1 MGIPRWEYAMRIQ
14 LSYANAFLVKALIA
28 AGAVADVGNN
38 GMDLIELELHGGE
51 PVTAHLIER
60 DIDVGLIETML
71 NEDAQRKRA
80 SLFIL
85 WSDMLLPDDGSWYRP
100 YDWMMAL
107 LALYGD
113 KIYGF
118 DVYGTNVTMFPVY
131 FERQTGRPEYLI
143 RYGENIDMTRIGV
156 ETVHAQSHVKG
167 TWRVVDFEEGRRAT
181 ASSANTGKRADSKP
195 EDESTRFNRLR
206 MDRNPLWVYYSLL
219 GVDIADNADTVRR
232 AYRELARKYH
242 PDLNTSQEA
251 TQRMQQI
258 NQAYEQIMK
267 LLGDE

>member
-1 MGIPRWEYAMRIQ
+1 MRIQ

-38 GMDLIELELHGGE
+38 GMDLIELELHNGE
-51 PVTAHLIER
+51 PVTAHLVER
-60 DIDVGLIETML
+60 DIDVDLIEAML
-71 NEDAQRKRA
+71 NEDARRKRA

-85 WSDMLLPDDGSWYRP
+85 WSDMLLPDDGAWYRP

-118 DVYGTNVTMFPVY
+118 DVYGQNVTMFPVY
-131 FERQTGRPEYLI
+131 FERQFGRPEYFI

-156 ETVHAQSHVKG
+156 ETVHAQSHIKG

-181 ASSANTGKRADSKP
+181 STNTNDGKHNESGKV
-195 EDESTRFNRLR
+195 EDEATRFNRLHD
-206 MDRNPLWVYYSLL
+206 DRNPLWVYYNLL
-219 GVDIADNADTVRR
+219 GLDINDNADVVRR

-242 PDLNTSQEA
+242 PDLNRSLEA
-251 TQRMQQI
+251 TKRMQQI
-258 NQAYEQIMK
+258 NLAYEQIMK
-267 LLGDE
+267 ILGED

>member
-1 MGIPRWEYAMRIQ
+1 MRIQ

-28 AGAVADVGNN
+28 AGAVADVGDN

-60 DIDVGLIETML
+60 DIDVGLIETLL

-131 FERQTGRPEYLI
+131 FEQQIGRPEYFI
-143 RYGENIDMTRIGV
+143 RYGDTIDMTRIGV

-181 ASSANTGKRADSKP
+181 AANANTGQRDERSKEK
-195 EDESTRFNRLR
+195 EDETIRFNRMR
-206 MDRNPLWVYYSLL
+206 ADRNPLWVYYNLL
-219 GVDIADNADTVRR
+219 GLDVNDNADTVRR

-242 PDLNTSQEA
+242 PDRNPSLEA
-251 TQRMQQI
+251 TRRMQQI
-258 NQAYEQIMK
+258 NLAYEQIMK
-267 LLGDE
+267 WLGDE